1 MQNHYPS
8 EITACFTGHRD
19 ISAAEIF
26 TLRSRVSSALD
37 QAYENNYRVF
47 LCGGA
52 RGFDTL
58 AALEV
63 LKFRDSHPDIRLVIA
78 VPCATQADY
87 WPKQERDTWEHICS
101 HADEVRILS
110 EHYYNGCMQVR
121 NRHMVEASSLCLCY
135 MTRFEGGTWY
145 TVRYAMRKGI
155 LLKNLAMPVKPVL
168 KMKENPWN
176 CISIFRSVSE
186 NAGTAR
192 LYPSLL
198 QKKKRTR
205 IYRFSSVKRS

>member
-87 WPKQERDTWEHICS
+87 WPKQD
-101 HADEVRILS
+101 
-110 EHYYNGCMQVR
+110 
-121 NRHMVEASSLCLCY
+121 MVEASSLCLCY

-192 LYPSLL
+192 LYPSPL